1 MLWGKIRMLD
11 PNKHGIYNK
20 QEIDM
25 KNKIL
30 TNLRTLIY
38 FSLLVY
44 SLLMMLLTTDNQWFV
59 LVTMLALN
67 FSDELD
73 NR

>member
-1 MLWGKIRMLD
+1 MLWKKSRMLD

-20 QEIDM
+20 QEINM

-30 TNLRTLIY
+30 ANLRTLIY

-44 SLLMMLLTTDNQWFV
+44 SALMMLLTTDNQWFV

-73 NR
+73 KW

>member
-1 MLWGKIRMLD
+1 MLD

-20 QEIDM
+20 QETNM

-44 SLLMMLLTTDNQWFV
+44 SALMMLLTTDNQWLV

>member
-1 MLWGKIRMLD
+1 MLD

-20 QEIDM
+20 QEITM
-25 KNKIL
+25 KDKIL